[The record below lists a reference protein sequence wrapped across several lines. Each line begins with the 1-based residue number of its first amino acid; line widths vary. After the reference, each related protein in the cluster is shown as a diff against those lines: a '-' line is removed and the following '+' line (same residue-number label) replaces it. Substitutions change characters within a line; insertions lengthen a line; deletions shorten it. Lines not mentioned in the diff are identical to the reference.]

1 MNFNKNKLPIYDATI
16 TDIDCG
22 VFCVSLVTNPA
33 TQVDFVYFD
42 ENKPLVKF
50 AVENTVERMVSGV
63 IMLADT
69 PIYRRTADNF
79 EYYVRYSKDTLKLMA
94 EKMIFDGVGS
104 NVNIQHED
112 GSNVDGVNL
121 VELFVIDREKGI
133 APTYFSEVPDGSLI
147 GTYKVH
153 NDDVWA
159 MIEKGEVLSFSLEGI
174 FQMVSTNEEFNEHN
188 KQEKENTL
196 KMKVEKLKAML
207 RKMLAEFV
215 EISTD
220 KGVLVWNG
228 DEDLKEGDAVHS
240 VDEDGND
247 VKVEDGDYRTEDGK
261 IIVVADGK
269 VVEIKDDEAEVAP
282 EGEVTEEPKE
292 GVEAEE
298 KTEEPKEDEKDLKI
312 KELEDV
318 IKAKDEEIEI
328 LKARIA
334 ELEAEPTEKSAEEA
348 FAEIKKVENPMA
360 KRGYRW

>member
-1 MNFNKNKLPIYDATI
+1 
-16 TDIDCG
+16 
-22 VFCVSLVTNPA
+22 
-33 TQVDFVYFD
+33 
-42 ENKPLVKF
+42 
-50 AVENTVERMVSGV
+50 
-63 IMLADT
+63 
-69 PIYRRTADNF
+69 
-79 EYYVRYSKDTLKLMA
+79 
-94 EKMIFDGVGS
+94 
-104 NVNIQHED
+104 
-112 GSNVDGVNL
+112 
-121 VELFVIDREKGI
+121 
-133 APTYFSEVPDGSLI
+133 
-147 GTYKVH
+147 
-153 NDDVWA
+153 
-159 MIEKGEVLSFSLEGI
+159 
-174 FQMVSTNEEFNEHN
+174 
-188 KQEKENTL
+188 
-196 KMKVEKLKAML
+196 MKVEKLKAML
-207 RKMLAEFV
+207 RKMLAEFG

-282 EGEVTEEPKE
+282 EGEITEEPKE

-298 KTEEPKEDEKDLKI
+298 KTEEIVEEPKEEPKEDEKDLKI

-334 ELEAEPTEKSAEEA
+334 ELEAEPTDKSAEEA

>member
-1 MNFNKNKLPIYDATI
+1 MDKLFNGLPLFEAK
-16 TDIDCG
+16 IDMEDNELG
-22 VFCVSLVTNPA
+22 MFCISLVDAP
-33 TQVDFVYFD
+33 
-42 ENKPLVKF
+42 
-50 AVENTVERMVSGV
+50 AVERNFFAFNEDKKILTYKIENEEQRKVFGLV
-63 IMLADT
+63 MLADT
-69 PIYRRTADNF
+69 PIFRRDASGY
-79 EYYVRYSKDTLKLMA
+79 EYYITYSKETIALMA
-94 EKMIFDGVGS
+94 EKFFKDGFQN
-104 NVNIQHED
+104 NVDTQHNFEMED
-112 GSNVDGVNL
+112 GITLTQMFLKDVEKGVN
-121 VELFVIDREKGI
+121 
-133 APTYFSEVPDGSLI
+133 PTGFEDVNNGSLFAEYHI
-147 GTYKVH
+147 ENEEVWTAIKEGTYK
-153 NDDVWA
+153 
-159 MIEKGEVLSFSLEGI
+159 GFSLAGCFIIDEI
-174 FQMVSTNEEFNEHN
+174 EIKEEHN
-188 KQEKENTL
+188 KQEKENKL
-196 KMKVEKLKAML
+196 QMKVEKLKAML
-207 RKMLAEFV
+207 RKMLAEFG

-292 GVEAEE
+292 PKEGVEAE
-298 KTEEPKEDEKDLKI
+298 EDEKDLKI

-334 ELEAEPTEKSAEEA
+334 ELEAEPTDKSAEEA

>member
-33 TQVDFVYFD
+33 TQVDFVCFD

-50 AVENTVERMVSGV
+50 AVENAVERMVSGV

-196 KMKVEKLKAML
+196 QMKVEKLKAML
-207 RKMLAEFV
+207 RKMLAEFG

-282 EGEVTEEPKE
+282 EEEVIE
-292 GVEAEE
+292 EAEE
-298 KTEEPKEDEKDLKI
+298 EAEEEVVEEIVEDEKDLKI

-318 IKAKDEEIEI
+318 IRAKDEEIEI

-334 ELEAEPTEKSAEEA
+334 ELEAEPTDKSAEEA